1 VHGVIN
7 QELGAIMAVFSK
19 NTLTQ
24 VSGFDNPIIAG
35 ELVYDQQT
43 YWNLQLTAEDG
54 VQPVNLTGAT
64 INAQIIRRTL
74 TNVQDTR
81 YGLSFDISNY
91 TPTPTAIP
99 LTITNRVDATGSFT
113 LLIDSDAWGLVT
125 SDDQMAI
132 NSVNGAG
139 FSGRIKISFP
149 STVGGQPAED
159 NIIFLL
165 FLVRSDGIVKV

>member
-1 VHGVIN
+1 
-7 QELGAIMAVFSK
+7 MAVFNK

-35 ELVYDQQT
+35 ELVYQQKT
-43 YWNLQLTAEDG
+43 FWNLTLTAEDG
-54 VQPVNLTGAT
+54 VSPIDLTGAT
-64 INAQIIRRTL
+64 IDAQIIRREI

-99 LTITNRVDATGSFT
+99 LTITNRNNTAGSFT
-113 LLIDSDAWGLVT
+113 LIIDDNSWSLVNT
-125 SDDQMAI
+125 DTELAI
-132 NSVNGAG
+132 NSANGAG
-139 FSGRIKISFP
+139 FSGRIKISFLQNGV
-149 STVGGQPAED
+149 TPAED

-165 FLVRSDGIVKV
+165 FLVRSDGIIKV